1 MIRGTTPTLG
11 ALCDMDLTNFT
22 NICTVEQEDLQ
33 YDITPTVIK
42 TDSGCLIY
50 ATLTQEQTLSFKANE
65 NYSAQM
71 RSIDSNGF
79 CVANA
84 IFTGYVED
92 VLKNG
97 VITHEEQTLNVI
109 PNPITPTPSDII
121 DDPLHPNI

>member
-65 NYSAQM
+65 NYTAQM
-71 RSIDSNGF
+71 RSIDANGF

-84 IFTGYVED
+84 IFTGYVGD
-92 VLKNG
+92 ILKNG
-97 VITHEEQTLNVI
+97 VITYGDAALNISPVTI
-109 PNPITPTPSDII
+109 PTTPGGSITDPAPVDI
-121 DDPLHPNI
+121 